1 MNNIFQHNYN
11 ISKEDRERIHK
22 HKAFLILFT
31 GLSNSGKS
39 TIANALELKLN
50 GLNIST
56 YTLDGDNIRLGIS
69 KDLTFSHNDRTE
81 NIRRIAEIGNLFVNA
96 GVVTLACFVS
106 PYIKDRDNIKKIV
119 GHDNYIEIFV
129 STSLDEC
136 ERRDTKGLYKK
147 ARKGE
152 IINMTG
158 ISAPYE
164 IPISPDLEI
173 DTVKESTDK
182 SVNKI
187 FKFLEKKL
195 YG

>member
-1 MNNIFQHNYN
+1 MSNIFRYNFN
-11 ISKEDRERIHK
+11 ISKADRQRIHK

-31 GLSNSGKS
+31 GLSCSGKS
-39 TIANALELKLN
+39 SIANALELKLN
-50 GLNIST
+50 HLNIST

-69 KDLTFSHNDRTE
+69 NDLGFSPEDRTE
-81 NIRRIAEIGNLFVNA
+81 NIRRIAEIGNLFIDA

-106 PYIKDRDNIKKIV
+106 PYINDRDNVKKIV

-129 STSLDEC
+129 NTSLEEC

-152 IINMTG
+152 IKNMTG

-164 IPISPDLEI
+164 IPVSPDLEI
-173 DTVKESTDK
+173 DTVKDSIDK
-182 SVNKI
+182 SVEKI
-187 FKFLEKKL
+187 FNFLEKKL
-195 YG
+195 YE

>member
-11 ISKEDRERIHK
+11 ISKEDRERIHN

-39 TIANALELKLN
+39 TIANALEVKLN

-69 KDLTFSHNDRTE
+69 KDLTFSQKDRTE

-119 GHDNYIEIFV
+119 GDDNYIEIFV

-164 IPISPDLEI
+164 IPVSPDLEI
-173 DTVKESTDK
+173 DTVKESTDI

>member
-1 MNNIFQHNYN
+1 MSNIFRYNFN
-11 ISKEDRERIHK
+11 ISKADRQRIHK
-22 HKAFLILFT
+22 HKAFLVLFT
-31 GLSNSGKS
+31 GLSCSGKS
-39 TIANALELKLN
+39 SIANALELKLN
-50 GLNIST
+50 HLNVST

-69 KDLTFSHNDRTE
+69 NDLGFSAEDRTE
-81 NIRRIAEIGNLFVNA
+81 NVRRIAEIGNLFIDA

-106 PYIKDRDNIKKIV
+106 PYIKDRDNVKKIV

-129 STSLDEC
+129 NTSLEEC

-152 IINMTG
+152 IKNMTG

-164 IPISPDLEI
+164 IPVSPDLEI
-173 DTVKESTDK
+173 DTVKDSIDK
-182 SVNKI
+182 SVDKI

-195 YG
+195 YE

>member
-1 MNNIFQHNYN
+1 MSNIFRYNFN
-11 ISKEDRERIHK
+11 ISKADRQRIHK

-31 GLSNSGKS
+31 GLSCSGKS
-39 TIANALELKLN
+39 SIANALELKLN
-50 GLNIST
+50 HLNIST

-69 KDLTFSHNDRTE
+69 NDLGFSPEDRTE
-81 NIRRIAEIGNLFVNA
+81 NIRRIAEIGNLFIDA

-106 PYIKDRDNIKKIV
+106 PYINDRDNVKKIV

-129 STSLDEC
+129 NTSLEEC

-152 IINMTG
+152 IMNMTG

-164 IPISPDLEI
+164 IPVSPDLEI
-173 DTVKESTDK
+173 DTVKESTDI

-187 FKFLEKKL
+187 FTFLEKKL

>member
-11 ISKEDRERIHK
+11 ISKDDRERIHK

-50 GLNIST
+50 GLNVST

-69 KDLTFSHNDRTE
+69 KDLTFSHKDRTE

-106 PYIKDRDNIKKIV
+106 P
-119 GHDNYIEIFV
+119 
-129 STSLDEC
+129 
-136 ERRDTKGLYKK
+136 
-147 ARKGE
+147 
-152 IINMTG
+152 
-158 ISAPYE
+158 
-164 IPISPDLEI
+164 
-173 DTVKESTDK
+173 
-182 SVNKI
+182 
-187 FKFLEKKL
+187 
-195 YG
+195 

>member
-1 MNNIFQHNYN
+1 MKNIFQHNYN

-195 YG
+195 YE

>member
-11 ISKEDRERIHK
+11 ISKEDRERIHN

-69 KDLTFSHNDRTE
+69 KDLTFSQKDRTE

>member
-11 ISKEDRERIHK
+11 ISKEDRERIHN

-69 KDLTFSHNDRTE
+69 KDLTFSQKDRTE

-119 GHDNYIEIFV
+119 GDDNYIEIFV

>member
-11 ISKEDRERIHK
+11 ISKEDRERIHN

-39 TIANALELKLN
+39 TIANALEEKLN
-50 GLNIST
+50 GQNIST

-69 KDLTFSHNDRTE
+69 KDLTFSQKDRTE

-119 GHDNYIEIFV
+119 GDDNYIEIFV

-136 ERRDTKGLYKK
+136 ERTDTKGLYKK

-164 IPISPDLEI
+164 IPVSPDLEI
-173 DTVKESTDK
+173 DTVKESTDI

>member
-11 ISKEDRERIHK
+11 ISKEDRERIHN

-69 KDLTFSHNDRTE
+69 KDLTFSHKDRTE

-164 IPISPDLEI
+164 IPVSPDLEI
-173 DTVKESTDK
+173 DTVKESTDI

-187 FKFLEKKL
+187 FTFLEKKL

>member
-31 GLSNSGKS
+31 GLSSSGKS

-69 KDLTFSHNDRTE
+69 KDLTFSHKDRTE
-81 NIRRIAEIGNLFVNA
+81 NIRRIAEIGNLFINA

-136 ERRDTKGLYKK
+136 ERRDNKGLYKK